1 MPHGRSVSGENPLA
15 IRISGMNRFEK
26 KQPLPVPKKTKTE
39 QTKIAAP
46 AEAVTEAA
54 KPIEAPAAKKTAVK
68 KTTAKKVT
76 SAKSAAKKTGAKK
89 AVKKSATVAKQ
100 PVEPTD
106 DEIRIRAYF
115 IAERR
120 VQMSLGGDPNNDWIQ
135 AREELIAEL
144 GNGSANG
151 NGSH

>member
-1 MPHGRSVSGENPLA
+1 M
-15 IRISGMNRFEK
+15 
-26 KQPLPVPKKTKTE
+26 
-39 QTKIAAP
+39 
-46 AEAVTEAA
+46 
-54 KPIEAPAAKKTAVK
+54 
-68 KTTAKKVT
+68 
-76 SAKSAAKKTGAKK
+76 
-89 AVKKSATVAKQ
+89 AKQ